1 MNKQARNHA
10 RASRPATWNSDRK
23 MVCLDT
29 DFMVAYLR
37 KDPAAKEKLQ
47 ELESLHEP
55 LHTTV
60 INAFELYKGAFRA
73 KDPKTELARVDA
85 LLDAFFMLALDRDSA
100 KAAGGAFH
108 HIRSNAI
115 GESDLLIASIA
126 LANKQVVVTRNRKH
140 FERVPNL
147 QVEEW

>member
-1 MNKQARNHA
+1 
-10 RASRPATWNSDRK
+10 
-23 MVCLDT
+23 
-29 DFMVAYLR
+29 MVAYLR
-37 KDPAAKEKLQ
+37 KDAAAKEKLQ
-47 ELESLHEP
+47 ELESLREP

-100 KAAGGAFH
+100 KAAAGAFR